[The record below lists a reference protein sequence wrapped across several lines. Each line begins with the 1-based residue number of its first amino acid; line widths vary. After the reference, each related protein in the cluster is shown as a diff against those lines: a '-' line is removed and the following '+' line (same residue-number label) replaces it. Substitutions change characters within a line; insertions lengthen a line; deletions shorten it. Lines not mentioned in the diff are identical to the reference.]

1 MKRVIVLLM
10 VTVLVLSAF
19 AVGCSKSGTRDTTST
34 APGAGGSQPAGGAQ
48 PAKKVK
54 VAMITDV
61 GGLGDKGFNDAAYA
75 GLQRAEKEL
84 GVQINVV
91 ESKEVGDYPT
101 NLRTLAQS
109 GYDLIFAVGAM
120 MTDAVKAIAPEYPNT
135 KFAII
140 DGTVDNLP
148 NVASALY
155 REQEAA
161 FLLGAFAAQMTK
173 TNTVGFVSGMRIPVM
188 ERFEAGFRAGVQTIN
203 PKVKALVAYT
213 GSFNDVGK
221 GKETAN
227 TLFQGGADIV
237 STAAGACNLGV
248 FQAAK
253 EKGDRYWVL
262 GAGTG
267 QFNLAPDKILAS
279 QVKRIDNT
287 GFDII
292 RDFTQ
297 GKFKS
302 GISVYGLKEGG
313 VDLAVSPTLK
323 DKIPAAVLTKVNS
336 LRQAV
341 ISGQIVPPATVKDLA
356 NFQPPKL
363 Q

>member
-1 MKRVIVLLM
+1 MKRLATFSIVA
-10 VTVLVLSAF
+10 VLILSVLA
-19 AVGCSKSGTRDTTST
+19 AGCSSGTTKN
-34 APGAGGSQPAGGAQ
+34 PASPTPSNGAQ
-48 PAKKVK
+48 PAKKLK

-61 GGLGDKGFNDAAYA
+61 GGLGDHGFNDAAYA
-75 GLQRAEKEL
+75 GLKRAQEEL

-120 MTDAVKAIAPEYPNT
+120 MTDAVTAVATEYPNT

-140 DGTVDNLP
+140 DGTVDKLP
-148 NVASALY
+148 NVTSALY

-173 TNTVGFVSGMRIPVM
+173 TNTVGFVGGMRIPVL
-188 ERFEAGFRAGVQTIN
+188 ERFEAGFRAGVQSMN
-203 PKVKALVAYT
+203 PKVKVLVAYT

-227 TLFQGGADIV
+227 TLFQDGADMV
-237 STAAGACNLGV
+237 SAAAGACNLGV

-253 EKGDRYWVL
+253 EKGDGYWAL

-287 GFDII
+287 GFEII
-292 RDFTQ
+292 KAFTQ
-297 GKFKS
+297 GNFKS
-302 GISVYGLKEGG
+302 GITVYGLKEGG
-313 VDLAVSPTLK
+313 GDLSISPTLK
-323 DKIPAAVLTKVNS
+323 DKIPAAVLAKVNS
-336 LRQAV
+336 LRQAI
-341 ISGQIVPPATVKDLA
+341 ISGQIVPPPTLKDLA
-356 NFQPPKL
+356 NFQPPKV

>member
-1 MKRVIVLLM
+1 MKRLIILVL
-10 VTVLVLSAF
+10 VTVLVMSAF
-19 AVGCSKSGTRDTTST
+19 TAGCSKSATNDPAS
-34 APGAGGSQPAGGAQ
+34 PSSDAGGAP

-61 GGLGDKGFNDAAYA
+61 GGLGDKGFNDTAYA

-120 MTDAVKAIAPEYPNT
+120 MTDAVKGVAPEYPNT
-135 KFAII
+135 RFAII

-173 TNTVGFVSGMRIPVM
+173 TNTVGFVGGMRIPVL
-188 ERFEAGFRAGVQTIN
+188 ERFEAGFRAGVQTVN
-203 PKVKALVAYT
+203 PNVKALIAYT
-213 GSFNDVGK
+213 GSFTDVGK

-227 TLFQGGADIV
+227 TLFQKDADIV

-292 RDFTQ
+292 RNFTE
-297 GKFKS
+297 GKFKA

-313 VDLAVSPTLK
+313 VDLAISPTLK
-323 DKIPAAVLTKVNS
+323 DKVPEAVLTKVNS